1 MLCAIIKEME
11 NIIHTIDNWSI
22 IKILGGFTV
31 ILSGIIY
38 FFTNVL
44 KTKIENSINY
54 TYDSKLQESKSKFD
68 NFNNL
73 VNSSVQNH
81 FLSSQKIFEKKTISY
96 ELIWGKVLHLKSIIP
111 SSIILFHQIYTDEE
125 HTNAEFINK
134 LYKSKY
140 GDLIKSVNINDIF
153 SKIINN
159 DDEINIHKPFIS
171 DETYKLF
178 HTYRTLIGRVSH
190 KLIDEFDYKKSYLW
204 KEDLHLK
211 NILLLVLTNEE
222 LNYVYGLNNNSLPT
236 LIDLIEYKILQD
248 IRLNLNIQDKPEDTI
263 KYVKNIEILLKK

>member
-81 FLSSQKIFEKKTISY
+81 FLSSQKIFEKK
-96 ELIWGKVLHLKSIIP
+96 K
-111 SSIILFHQIYTDEE
+111 FRM
-125 HTNAEFINK
+125 N
-134 LYKSKY
+134 
-140 GDLIKSVNINDIF
+140 
-153 SKIINN
+153 
-159 DDEINIHKPFIS
+159 
-171 DETYKLF
+171 
-178 HTYRTLIGRVSH
+178 
-190 KLIDEFDYKKSYLW
+190 
-204 KEDLHLK
+204 
-211 NILLLVLTNEE
+211 
-222 LNYVYGLNNNSLPT
+222 
-236 LIDLIEYKILQD
+236 
-248 IRLNLNIQDKPEDTI
+248 
-263 KYVKNIEILLKK
+263 